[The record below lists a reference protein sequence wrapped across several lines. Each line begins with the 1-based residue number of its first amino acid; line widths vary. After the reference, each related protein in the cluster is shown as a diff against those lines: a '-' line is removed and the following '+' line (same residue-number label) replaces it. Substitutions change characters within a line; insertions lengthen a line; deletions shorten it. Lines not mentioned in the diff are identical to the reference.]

1 MSGVPMRLRSVSSQ
15 EFFNNALQINS
26 DVLSLV
32 SRDDVIPK
40 RYRFL
45 IAVPV
50 AETAREVVVEINR
63 AEAFYPSNAANVL
76 QRKKHYNLAIA
87 ACEQLYLD
95 IQTIIGNR
103 KLPATA
109 SKFEDVAASIATEI
123 KLIKGAR
130 DNTKPVRLKNRDY
143 DEWVADAE
151 DELARRMAL
160 RDEAASVVEAA
171 AAARKEEP

>member
-1 MSGVPMRLRSVSSQ
+1 MRSVSSQ
-15 EFFNNALQINS
+15 EFFNTALKINA

-45 IAVPV
+45 ISVPV
-50 AETAREVVVEINR
+50 AETAREIVVEINR

-95 IQTIIGNR
+95 IQTIIGNKR
-103 KLPATA
+103 LPATA
-109 SKFEDVAASIATEI
+109 AKFEAVATAILTEI

-130 DNTKPVRLKNRDY
+130 DNTKPVKLKDRNY
-143 DEWVADAE
+143 DEWVSEAE
-151 DELARRMAL
+151 GELARRIAL
-160 RDEAASVVEAA
+160 RDEAEAA
-171 AAARKEEP
+171 AAFGEEP